1 MQYKFDLSMF
11 VEERRKK
18 VEQQKKKLRLNVLI
32 IIKHLLIALFPYL
45 LL

>member
-18 VEQQKKKLRLNVLI
+18 VEQQKKAKIECLNY
-32 IIKHLLIALFPYL
+32 H
-45 LL
+45 